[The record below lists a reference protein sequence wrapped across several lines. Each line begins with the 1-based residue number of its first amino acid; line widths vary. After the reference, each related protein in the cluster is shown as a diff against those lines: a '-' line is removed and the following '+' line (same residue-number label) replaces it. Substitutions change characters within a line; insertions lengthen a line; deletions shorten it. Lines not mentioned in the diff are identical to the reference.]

1 MKRDKR
7 FFSKN
12 EKNQITDLKSIGNIN
27 TQKKITPGI
36 QKMP

>member
-27 TQKKITPGI
+27 TQKK
-36 QKMP
+36 